1 MSPLY
6 WLMKSEPDV
15 FSIQHLAQKKR
26 APWDGVRNFQ
36 ARNFMR
42 DKMTV
47 GDKILFYHSSANPP
61 GVAGLARVASA
72 PYPDATQWNKASEYF
87 DPRASQEK
95 PVWFLVD
102 VEFEEIFPHF
112 VSLDELRST
121 PALEGL
127 MVIRRGMRLSIQPV
141 SPEHFIVIQKL
152 GHQSPSFIS
161 K

>member
-1 MSPLY
+1 
-6 WLMKSEPDV
+6 MKSEPDV
-15 FSIQHLAQKKR
+15 FSLQDLAQKKR

-42 DKMTV
+42 DKMKTSDRV
-47 GDKILFYHSSANPP
+47 LFYHSSTNPP
-61 GVAGLARVASA
+61 GVAGIARVASA
-72 PYPDATQWNKASEYF
+72 AYPDATQWNKTSEYF

-102 VEFEEIFPHF
+102 VEFEELFPHF

-141 SPEHFIVIQKL
+141 SPDHFAVIQKL
-152 GHQSPSFIS
+152 GHQAPSLIS